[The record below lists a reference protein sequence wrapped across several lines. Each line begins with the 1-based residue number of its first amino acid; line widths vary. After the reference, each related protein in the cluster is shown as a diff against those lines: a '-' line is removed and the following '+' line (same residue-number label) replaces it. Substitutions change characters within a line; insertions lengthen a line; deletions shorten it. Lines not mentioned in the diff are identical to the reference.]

1 MEPGELGGSAGP
13 MGFGR
18 TWAAI
23 SPVPQVEKKLSC
35 SPRVVAAASNNGELT
50 MTKPP
55 PVPPDN
61 QSHKGTGDPKTGNAH
76 QAQKGPGHIENP
88 REQGQAGNIVQ
99 NTTHQGYQ
107 QDR

>member
-1 MEPGELGGSAGP
+1 MLVAGKMQGTAVPENRKETLVFTARCPVASTMEP
-13 MGFGR
+13 
-18 TWAAI
+18 
-23 SPVPQVEKKLSC
+23 
-35 SPRVVAAASNNGELT
+35 T

-76 QAQKGPGHIENP
+76 QVQKGRSHIENP
-88 REQGQAGNIVQ
+88 REQGQAGNTAQ

>member
-1 MEPGELGGSAGP
+1 MTKPDRAHSPHLACSAYREETLLLTARCLAAGLTTEP
-13 MGFGR
+13 
-18 TWAAI
+18 
-23 SPVPQVEKKLSC
+23 
-35 SPRVVAAASNNGELT
+35 T

-76 QAQKGPGHIENP
+76 QVQKGRDHIENT
-88 REQGQAGNIVQ
+88 REQGQSGNTAQ